1 MKLLCL
7 NKIVPQME
15 HAPHKIYMLEFDHTQ
30 GELAIFSLYTVEAL
44 KTLKEFKD
52 ITDKTTINMIGV
64 EGDKGGHSHENI
76 KSTHALV
83 VDFRPL
89 GIYVLFWAKP
99 TKGDVLKAAL
109 DGPLVASFGL
119 KTLEV
124 KKASGGKK
132 SQGSKKPTA
141 KKIT

>member
-7 NKIVPQME
+7 NNIVPQME

-30 GELAIFSLYTVEAL
+30 GELAIFSLYPVETL
-44 KTLKEFKD
+44 KTLEEFKD
-52 ITDKTTINMIGV
+52 ITDTTTINKIGV
-64 EGDKGGHSHENI
+64 EGDKGGHDHSSI

-89 GIYVLFWAKP
+89 GIYVLFWEKP

-119 KTLEV
+119 KT
-124 KKASGGKK
+124 SG
-132 SQGSKKPTA
+132 SQKTSGSKKSPSGKKAIA
-141 KKIT
+141 KKKK